1 MAHLEVRD
9 IAVRFGATTALDG
22 VSLSVSRSEVV
33 GILGP
38 NGAGK
43 TTLLDVISGIE
54 RPQRGEIRF
63 GGADI
68 TALPIDERARLGIAR
83 TFQAVAL
90 LPSLT
95 VEENVLLGCQSRQ
108 RTGLISDGLRLWRSR
123 RAEVLAR
130 REVGGVLDSLGLTL
144 YADTPVGS
152 LPLGTQRMVEIA
164 RALCMQ
170 PTLLM
175 LDEAGSGMEGDM
187 LRRLGALIARLSRSG
202 AGVLLIEHDVEFV
215 VANCDFI
222 YIIGGGRM
230 VTRGTAAAIRRS
242 PLLGDIYLGRA
253 IGDSA
258 AVA

>member
-1 MAHLEVRD
+1 VAHLEVRD
-9 IAVRFGATTALDG
+9 VAVQFGTTAALNG
-22 VSLSVSRSEVV
+22 VSLSVSRGEVV

-54 RPQRGEIRF
+54 RPRRGEIRL
-63 GGADI
+63 GGMDV
-68 TALPIDERARLGIAR
+68 TALTVEERARLGIAR
-83 TFQAVAL
+83 TFQAVEL

-108 RTGLISDGLRLWRSR
+108 RTGLISDGLRLPRSR

-130 REVGGVLDSLGLTL
+130 REVMGVLDSLGLTL
-144 YADTPVGS
+144 LHDTPVAA

-170 PTLLM
+170 PSLLM

-187 LRRLGALIARLSRSG
+187 LRRLGALIARLARSG
-202 AGVLLIEHDVEFV
+202 TGVLLIEHDVEFV

-222 YIIGGGRM
+222 YIVGGGRM
-230 VTRGTAAAIRRS
+230 MARGTAAAIRRS
-242 PLLGDIYLGRA
+242 PLLGDLYLGRA

>member
-9 IAVRFGATTALDG
+9 ITVKYGTITALDG
-22 VSLSVSRSEVV
+22 ASLSVSRGEVV

-54 RPQRGEIRF
+54 RPQRGGIRL

-68 TALPIDERARLGIAR
+68 TALPTDERARLGIAR
-83 TFQAVAL
+83 TFQAVEL

-95 VEENVLLGCQSRQ
+95 VDENVLLGCQSRQ
-108 RTGLISDGLRLWRSR
+108 RSGLVSDGLRLPRSR

-130 REVGGVLDSLGLTL
+130 REVTGVLDALGLTL
-144 YADTPVGS
+144 HHDTPVAA

-164 RALCMQ
+164 RALCIQ
-170 PTLLM
+170 PSLLM

-187 LRRLGALIARLSRSG
+187 LGRLGALIARLSRSG
-202 AGVLLIEHDVEFV
+202 TGVLLIEHDVEFV
-215 VANCDFI
+215 LANCDFI
-222 YIIGGGRM
+222 CILVVLLIHGNRSSCPHAGRLAL
-230 VTRGTAAAIRRS
+230 GNIRS
-242 PLLGDIYLGRA
+242 
-253 IGDSA
+253 
-258 AVA
+258 